1 MIEFNESQRRSFVAA
16 NEYANDLMMCY
27 AAISVHRSGI
37 AAGEIF
43 YNCLPGTAA

>member
-27 AAISVHRSGI
+27 AAISVNRPRICAVGKI
-37 AAGEIF
+37 EFQKLAW
-43 YNCLPGTAA
+43 P